1 VQSEPDPLVVISD
14 ATPLHYLILIG
25 EDGLLR
31 ELYGKVIVPAGV
43 VRELSVAKTPQVVRE
58 WFADPPAWIDVHSV
72 GSLDTPDFSGLG
84 LGERE
89 AIGLAANGPAAKS
102 KGILLTD
109 DLKARTAAESL
120 GIQVVPTIRVLST
133 ASALGLVNFDEAL
146 RKLRETNFR
155 VSAKVIEAI
164 RGQLLERRTKG

>member
-1 VQSEPDPLVVISD
+1 MVISD

-43 VRELSVAKTPQVVRE
+43 ARELSAAKTPEIVRA
-58 WFADPPAWIDVHSV
+58 WFVDLPAWIDVHSV
-72 GSLDTPDFSGLG
+72 HSPDTPGLAGLG

-89 AIGLAANGPAAKS
+89 AIGLAAKS

-109 DLKARTAAESL
+109 DLKARTAAETL

-133 ASALGLVNFDEAL
+133 ASALGMVSFDEAL
-146 RKLRETNFR
+146 RKLQGTNFR

-164 RGQLLERRTKG
+164 RGQRMERRMKD

>member
-14 ATPLHYLILIG
+14 AMPLHYLILIG

-43 VRELSVAKTPQVVRE
+43 VRELSVAKTPQAVRE

-89 AIGLAANGPAAKS
+89 AIGLAAKS

>member
-1 VQSEPDPLVVISD
+1 VQSKPDPFVVISD
-14 ATPLHYLILIG
+14 ATPLHYLILID

-31 ELYGKVIVPAGV
+31 ELYGRVIVPAGV

-58 WFADPPAWIDVHSV
+58 WFADPPAWIDVHSID
-72 GSLDTPDFSGLG
+72 SLDTPDFSGLG

-89 AIGLAANGPAAKS
+89 AIGLAAKS

-109 DLKARTAAESL
+109 DLKAHTAAEGL

-133 ASALGLVNFDEAL
+133 ASALGLADFDEAL
-146 RKLRETNFR
+146 RKLQATNFR
-155 VSAKVIEAI
+155 VSGKVIEAI
-164 RGQLLERRTKG
+164 RGQLVERRTKG

>member
-1 VQSEPDPLVVISD
+1 VQSKPDPLVLISD

-43 VRELSVAKTPQVVRE
+43 VRELSVAKTPQAVRE
-58 WFADPPAWIDVHSV
+58 WIAAPPAWIDVHSV
-72 GSLDTPDFSGLG
+72 GPLNMPEFSGLG

-89 AIGLAANGPAAKS
+89 AIGLAAKS
-102 KGILLTD
+102 NGILLTD
-109 DLKARTAAESL
+109 DLKARAAAESL
-120 GIQVVPTIRVLST
+120 RIQVVPTIRVLST

-146 RKLRETNFR
+146 GKLQETNFR
-155 VSAKVIEAI
+155 VSARVTEII
-164 RGQLLERRTKG
+164 RGQLMERRTKG

>member
-1 VQSEPDPLVVISD
+1 VQSKPDPLVVISD
-14 ATPLHYLILIG
+14 CTPLHYLILIG

-43 VRELSVAKTPQVVRE
+43 VRELSVAKTPRVVRE
-58 WFADPPAWIDVHSV
+58 WFADTPAWIDVHSV
-72 GSLDTPDFSGLG
+72 HPFSTPAFAGLG
-84 LGERE
+84 LGECE
-89 AIGLAANGPAAKS
+89 AIGLAAKS

-120 GIQVVPTIRVLST
+120 GIQIVPTIRVLST
-133 ASALGLVNFDEAL
+133 ASVLGLVNFDEAL
-146 RKLRETNFR
+146 RKLQETNFR

-164 RGQLLERRTKG
+164 RGQMVERRMKG